1 MAVSLLTANMAMA
14 DVVRAVAKNVLH
26 STGDPVLRLQ
36 VDKKF
41 KFLGEQNFVL
51 NNIADVNRHHFARIK
66 GHEVTALVVVQFE
79 AIREGTE
86 GKYQFSIPSADEAA
100 GSNFRYSPERISL
113 GGFDFVHNTWAY
125 DNGENIN
132 RNRRGEAARTA
143 ELLVKRTFVM
153 EEELI
158 MSRFVTEIGED
169 QRKELIIFYIEPLSR
184 NKSSLED
191 FPDGGPVSKKFDSLS
206 NTITER
212 SLKAIRFIEDAQ

>member
-1 MAVSLLTANMAMA
+1 VAN
-14 DVVRAVAKNVLH
+14 NVLH

-36 VDKKF
+36 IDKKF

-51 NNIADVNRHHFARIK
+51 KNIADVNRHHFARIK
-66 GHEVTALVVVQFE
+66 GHEVTALIVVQFE

-86 GKYQFSIPSADEAA
+86 GNYQFSIPPADKAA
-100 GSNFRYSPERISL
+100 GANFRYSPERISL

-132 RNRRGEAARTA
+132 KNRRGEAARTA
-143 ELLVKRTFVM
+143 ELLARRTFVM
-153 EEELI
+153 SEELI

-191 FPDGGPVSKKFDSLS
+191 FPDGGPVNKKFDSLS
-206 NTITER
+206 STMTER
-212 SLKAIRFIEDAQ
+212 SLKVIRFLEDAE